1 MARPPADLL
10 TLVRR
15 HRMIDVARALLG
27 FAGMRM
33 KDTQLQEVA
42 SSMTLTTLL
51 SLIPLLAVSLAAFAA
66 FPSFAEYRQELEAMV
81 FNSFLPPQESETI
94 VEYIRQ
100 FSAHASGLG
109 IFGLAGLALTALL
122 LIDKFFVTVNRIF
135 KVRRMRPWSQRA
147 VLYWAILTLAPTLI
161 ALSLTLSTHTIRLT
175 LGPSPAGSSRS
186 SRFFF
191 RAWATPRSTSSSPT
205 AGCPSGMRSSAA

>member
-161 ALSLTLSTHTIRLT
+161 ALRRVLPRLDHRD
-175 LGPSPAGSSRS
+175 LPD
-186 SRFFF
+186 
-191 RAWATPRSTSSSPT
+191 SSSGRGLRRALQARPQLLG
-205 AGCPSGMRSSAA
+205 ALQACARRRHDRCDRGVDRA

>member
-66 FPSFAEYRQELEAMV
+66 FPSFAVYRQELEAMV
-81 FNSFLPPQESETI
+81 FNSFLPPQESVTI

-109 IFGLAGLALTALL
+109 IFGLAGLQKLL
-122 LIDKFFVTVNRIF
+122 PSHSPGQQTIHFPVRNHLPLFTGRLRIF
-135 KVRRMRPWSQRA
+135 YGVHKNMCVFISH
-147 VLYWAILTLAPTLI
+147 
-161 ALSLTLSTHTIRLT
+161 S
-175 LGPSPAGSSRS
+175 
-186 SRFFF
+186 F
-191 RAWATPRSTSSSPT
+191 
-205 AGCPSGMRSSAA
+205 